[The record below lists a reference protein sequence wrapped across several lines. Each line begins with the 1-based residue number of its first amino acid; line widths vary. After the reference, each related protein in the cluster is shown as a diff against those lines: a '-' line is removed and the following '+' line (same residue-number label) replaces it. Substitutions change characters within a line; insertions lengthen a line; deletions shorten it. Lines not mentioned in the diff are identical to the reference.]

1 MGLVLQMVLPKFIE
15 PRYIINIRYL
25 A

>member
-1 MGLVLQMVLPKFIE
+1 M
-15 PRYIINIRYL
+15 YIINYKFCIITVIEIR